1 MRAVCFIRKFDLDL
15 NCNNY
20 ENLNPKSRTSQT
32 RKTLAVMPSETKNE
46 NSKITM
52 KKLIL
57 FTIPFLLSNLLS
69 AQIDFSSQTNGRTV
83 FFKVTKMGQHYEAYY
98 WVFGDGQTLI
108 EIGRDTITHTY
119 DSTKAYNMC
128 VYGIPMPVTP
138 ADSIC
143 RTINTYFTG
152 LNDKYENDL
161 EPDYLQSTKSITIK
175 VPKAKSTVSIHDTK
189 GTCCYLQKDTDK
201 SIVVDIENW
210 TNGIY
215 IVSILTDER
224 QTRFRILV
232 EH

>member
-1 MRAVCFIRKFDLDL
+1 
-15 NCNNY
+15 
-20 ENLNPKSRTSQT
+20 
-32 RKTLAVMPSETKNE
+32 MPSETKNE

-57 FTIPFLLSNLLS
+57 LIIPFFFSNLLS
-69 AQIDFSSQTNGRTV
+69 AQIDFISQTNGRTV
-83 FFKVTKMGQHYEAYY
+83 FFKVTKMGLFYEGYY

-128 VYGIPMPVTP
+128 VYGIPMPGAP

-152 LNDKYENDL
+152 LTDKYENEL
-161 EPDYLQSTKSITIK
+161 KPDYLQSTKSLTIK
-175 VPKAKSTVSIHDTK
+175 FPKSKSIVSIHDTK
-189 GTCCYLQKDTDK
+189 GTCCYLQKDTDN

-215 IVSILTDER
+215 IISILTDER